1 MCAFRVQELCRN
13 VATVLL
19 NMEARHSA
27 AVPVEKKVQMAVWTL
42 ANQDTF
48 RSIGNLFGL
57 SRGGAHWSIFQVCKA
72 ICSLKSQYV
81 KWPTTEDYSVTASA
95 FERKHGIPNV
105 VGCIDGTHIPVKAPA
120 NDRDSYVNRKGYTSI
135 NVLAVCD
142 ESMRFT
148 YVYADR
154 AGSVHDARVL
164 RVSSLG
170 QDLVSSSFLQG
181 GKYHL
186 LGDSAYPLL
195 PTVLVP
201 YRDNGHLTHEQRRF
215 NTIHS
220 SARSMVER
228 AFGRLK
234 GKFRRLR
241 GIDATCLQNALL
253 LIEASFVLHN
263 FILDHDED
271 SESYECEVGDD
282 EVSCGHDDATAG
294 SSLKQVAQA
303 KRDQI
308 ASML

>member
-1 MCAFRVQELCRN
+1 M
-13 VATVLL
+13 T
-19 NMEARHSA
+19 
-27 AVPVEKKVQMAVWTL
+27 VWTL

-48 RSIGNLFGL
+48 RSIGNLFGM
-57 SRGGAHWSIFQVCKA
+57 SRGGAHWCVFQVCRA
-72 ICSLKSQYV
+72 IASVKSEYI
-81 KWPTTEDYSVTASA
+81 KWPSTEDYPASASA
-95 FERKHGIPNV
+95 FDRKYGMPNV

-120 NDRDSYVNRKGYTSI
+120 NDRDSYMNRKGYTSI

-142 ESMRFT
+142 EGMRFT

-170 QDLVSSSFLQG
+170 HDLVSDTFLDD

-195 PTVLVP
+195 PTLLVP
-201 YRDNGHLTHEQRRF
+201 YRDNGHLTQEQRRF

-220 SARSMVER
+220 SARSIVER

-241 GIDATCLQNALL
+241 GIDATCLKNALL
-253 LIEASFVLHN
+253 VIEASFVLHN
-263 FILDHDED
+263 FILGYDEEKED
-271 SESYECEVGDD
+271 YSCEMELGDD
-282 EVSCGHDDATAG
+282 EVTCGHDAAIGG
-294 SSLKQVAQA
+294 SSLKLVAQA

-308 ASML
+308 AKML